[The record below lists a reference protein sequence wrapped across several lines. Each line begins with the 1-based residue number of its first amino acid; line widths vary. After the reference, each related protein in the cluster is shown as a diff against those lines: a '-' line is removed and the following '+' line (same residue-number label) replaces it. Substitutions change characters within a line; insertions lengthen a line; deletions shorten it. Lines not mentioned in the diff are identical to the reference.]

1 MPPSPLR
8 DPEPGSDISKIVR
21 LSDHRAKA
29 HDEAD
34 NERRIH
40 TRHVAGELPWLDTIR
55 LKYGPALSLLDLSSG
70 GVQIELEAFRLRPG
84 STVVVE
90 IVGHASQFTVPSRVL
105 RCQVTGIAPLI
116 RYRSALEFKRVLD
129 LPDVYDVSSI
139 DSTNDHDANPL
150 HAHARLAVAL
160 GRLDSPLPGEARIV
174 SPHAAARDSWSAV
187 GADAMAA
194 ALAMLDTPA
203 GRRAGQ
209 SFASELSRLFGEVAR
224 GIDRRESSE
233 ELTRRIEERL
243 RRAIP
248 ARIIRITGAS
258 PSRPQQGS
266 DIVYFDTPS
275 APSSGAPRI
284 LVEFARDTPPHE
296 WQFQLLKASAHLVTL
311 VREVE
316 ERRRSVE
323 QPDGSPAPDDDRADW
338 NKIVARYA
346 DGRMLKGYCQDFHA
360 PRGHFQLWPSPKAP
374 AESRVTV
381 PIGYLK
387 AVFFVRDFAGNSEY
401 QEDTTIVP
409 SGGGRKVA
417 ITFLDDELLVGTTLD
432 YRPDDIGFFV
442 LPNDPKSNNIR
453 TFVFSRAVRHVRF
466 L

>member
-1 MPPSPLR
+1 MPPSPSR
-8 DPEPGSDISKIVR
+8 DQEPRSGISRIVR
-21 LSDHRAKA
+21 LADHRAKVQA
-29 HDEAD
+29 EAEG
-34 NERRIH
+34 ERRVH
-40 TRHVAGELPWLDTIR
+40 TRRGTGDLPWLDTIR
-55 LKYGPALSLLDLSSG
+55 LKYGPTLSLLDLSSG
-70 GVQIELEAFRLRPG
+70 GAQIELEDFRLRPG

-105 RCQVTGIAPLI
+105 RCQVSAIAPLI

-129 LPDVYDVSSI
+129 LPDVSSI
-139 DSTNDHDANPL
+139 DSTNDHDASPL
-150 HAHARLAVAL
+150 HAHARLAMAL
-160 GRLDSPLPGEARIV
+160 GRLDSPLPGEAGIV
-174 SPHAAARDSWSAV
+174 SPYAATRDSLSAV

-209 SFASELSRLFGEVAR
+209 SFARELSRLFGEVAR
-224 GIDRRESSE
+224 GIEHRESSE

-243 RRAIP
+243 GRAIP

-258 PSRPQQGS
+258 PSRPQHGS

-275 APSSGAPRI
+275 APSSGAQKI

-323 QPDGSPAPDDDRADW
+323 QPDGSPAPDDDPAGW

-360 PRGHFQLWPSPKAP
+360 PRGHFQLWPSPMAP
-374 AESRVTV
+374 AESRVSV

-401 QEDTTIVP
+401 QDDATIQP

-417 ITFLDDELLVGTTLD
+417 ITFLDDELLVGTALD
-432 YRPDDIGFFV
+432 YRPDDIGFLV

-453 TFVFSRAVRHVRF
+453 TFVFSRAVRHVEF
-466 L
+466 V